1 MSWSSF
7 NRIRLVI
14 IHMSMILKAY
24 SSLLTDVSKLTGIH
38 LDLPDD
44 FDMSWVQISGPKLD
58 KDMLQFLEFRTG
70 ILPAFPDW
78 LMPLWNGFIDALPS
92 GKAGRILGC
101 LRTILGFGY
110 KAEQVP
116 TSEQLQKAQKAF
128 EEANQD
134 VGFWNSVFESTDS
147 PDPLFREARRLVSR
161 VISRVDWFEII
172 PSYGPGAVFPRRI
185 PCEKG
190 KFDVYKPIEAFYPY
204 DKYFNCVHNV
214 GMDDLMSHSYTT
226 HDEITCRMVAVPKDS
241 RGPRLICV
249 HPSEAIWIQQGQRR
263 VLERAIETSPLTSG
277 KINFRDQSVNGS
289 LALSSSRDRKYCT
302 LDLKEASDRIGF
314 SLVKYLFG
322 KYAFDTIASTR
333 ASTVVLLDNR
343 QVELQMFAP
352 MGNCLT
358 FPVESLVFWSLVRAG
373 ILSKYGVNCTEI
385 YVFGDDIIFPTEY
398 YDGAINGLIRAG
410 LIPNVSKTFKD
421 GLFRESCGVDAYNGE
436 DVTPHRIRVGGVNSY
451 SDAES
456 VCDLAKRLRIDQYSD
471 TSAFLYSTVSRRF
484 GRLSLT
490 NNPNCQ
496 GLVEYVSYDLGDILR
511 YEDRTLYD
519 SWHQVYCVPYRSR
532 VRTLEVITTHAW
544 WHVQD
549 SLLSLLRREKGIPE
563 GSLFSDSPL
572 VYSERGL
579 RYPTPRGEKLK
590 TMYCEVHHSKPSIPE
605 GFLLKLKR
613 LDNEDR
619 LCIDLFEAYRVDK
632 NRVHPVIAP

>member
-1 MSWSSF
+1 
-7 NRIRLVI
+7 
-14 IHMSMILKAY
+14 MSMILKAY
-24 SSLLTDVSKLTGIH
+24 SSLLADISRLTGIH

-44 FDMSWVQISGPKLD
+44 FDLFWVQVSGPKLD
-58 KDMLQFLEFRTG
+58 KDLLMFLEGLTV
-70 ILPAFPDW
+70 IPPAFPEW
-78 LMPLWNGFIDALPS
+78 LMPLWDSFHYDSTSVGE
-92 GKAGRILGC
+92 AGRRLGY

-116 TSEQLQKAQKAF
+116 TDEQLQKAQKTF
-128 EEANQD
+128 EDANQD
-134 VGFWNSVFESTDS
+134 VGFWNSVFKSTS
-147 PDPLFREARRLVSR
+147 VPDPLFREARRLIGR
-161 VISRVDWFEII
+161 VISRADWFEII

-190 KFDVYKPIEAFYPY
+190 DFTIYKPIEAYYPY

-214 GMDDLMSHSYTT
+214 GMEDLLK
-226 HDEITCRMVAVPKDS
+226 HDYPVYDKITCRMVAVPKDS

-263 VLERAIETSPLTSG
+263 VLEKSIEMSPLTAG

-289 LALSSSRDRKYCT
+289 LALSSSSNREYCT
-302 LDLKEASDRIGF
+302 LDLKEASDRIG
-314 SLVKYLFG
+314 LELINYLFG
-322 KYAFDTIASTR
+322 NYVFGTLCSTR
-333 ASTVVLLDNR
+333 ATEVVLLDGR
-343 QVELQMFAP
+343 RVELQMFAP

-373 ILSKYGVNCTEI
+373 ILSKYGVNCTEV
-385 YVFGDDIIFPTEY
+385 YVFGDDIIFPTKY

-410 LIPNVSKTFKD
+410 LIPNTGKTFRK
-421 GLFRESCGVDAYNGE
+421 GLFRESCGVDAYNGIN
-436 DVTPHRIRVGGVNSY
+436 VTPHRVRVGGINSY

-456 VCDLAKRLRIDQYSD
+456 VCDLAKRLRIDQFSD
-471 TSAFLYSTVSRRF
+471 TSAFLYSSVSRRF

-496 GLVEYVSYDLGDILR
+496 GLVEYVSYDLGEVLR
-511 YEDRTLYD
+511 YEDRVVYD
-519 SWHQVYCVPYRSR
+519 SWLQIYCVPYRSR
-532 VRTLEVITTHAW
+532 SRTLEVLVTHAW

-549 SLLSLLRREKGIPE
+549 SLLSLIRKEKGITE
-563 GSLFSDSPL
+563 SSLFSEAPV

-590 TMYCEVHHSKPSIPE
+590 KLYCEVLPSRPIIPE
-605 GFLLKLKR
+605 GFLAKLKR
-613 LDNEDR
+613 LDEKDE
-619 LCIDLFEAYRVDK
+619 LAEDLFSAYSIKLDGGPK
-632 NRVHPVIAP
+632 VHPFIAP